1 MTTVMKMTW
10 TREMVE
16 ILHMEMSRDM
26 SWRRVRREGR
36 QVSSQANPSCKIFV
50 LSGESMIRLTWQ
62 FQLGKLLA
70 GGR

>member
-1 MTTVMKMTW
+1 MAVRFLTTVIKMTW

-36 QVSSQANPSCKIFV
+36 QVSSQANP
-50 LSGESMIRLTWQ
+50 G
-62 FQLGKLLA
+62 
-70 GGR
+70 